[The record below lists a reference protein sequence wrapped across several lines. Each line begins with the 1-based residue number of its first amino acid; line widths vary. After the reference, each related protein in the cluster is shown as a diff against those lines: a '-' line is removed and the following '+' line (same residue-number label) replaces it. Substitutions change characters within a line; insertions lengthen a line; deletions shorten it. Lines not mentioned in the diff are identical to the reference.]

1 MKEMYYCNK
10 PCIVKQELPNDEVVI
25 ELEVGE
31 SYIPSNWDEPGYN
44 ESLEVT
50 IIVNKKYLSEKPIDY
65 EKDLNFKIKTTEE
78 KARKIIN
85 EAETKS
91 RELLKEANDKLKT
104 LENKITKLSLL
115 KPIWMY
121 LEKDVEWILKSYSY
135 RSENE
140 FDFNFIKLKDLNKKN
155 YDDFWFQITF
165 EYYQDRGDAT
175 SKLKMRLEE
184 GYIMDFRVE
193 FFKSKEDLYNN
204 VLEKLA
210 TFTSITERS
219 ITNIDHWNS
228 LEENKEFQIKSNLI
242 NLERVA
248 LKEKKI
254 NNIKDSIQEAKD
266 KVAKYEREL
275 KEEE

>member
-10 PCIVKQELPNDEVVI
+10 PCIIKQELPNDEVVI

-31 SYIPSNWDEPGYN
+31 SYIPNSWDEPGYN
-44 ESLEVT
+44 ESYEVT

-91 RELLKEANDKLKT
+91 RELLKEANDKLKA

-135 RSENE
+135 RRENE

-165 EYYQDRGDAT
+165 EYYQDRGDVT
-175 SKLKMRLEE
+175 SILRMRLEE
-184 GYIMDFRVE
+184 GYNSDFRVE
-193 FFKSKEDLYNN
+193 FFKSKEDLYSN

-266 KVAKYEREL
+266 KVAKYEKEL
-275 KEEE
+275 KEVE